1 MPNAEKVERVA
12 RLKERIEGSTAL
24 LLADFRGLSVTD
36 VMELRR
42 SLDEAETRF
51 SIVKNTLMKLAAEE
65 SGVGGL
71 SELLDG
77 PTAVGFVEGDA
88 VAAAKRI
95 VDAAKRLPAL
105 ELKGAWVEGRLLG
118 PAEAQTL
125 ATLDSREAMLS
136 KIAGLAKA
144 KMSRAASIFQTV
156 QSRFLGLLDAYREKL
171 PGETEEPAAPEAAT
185 QAAEPEA
192 PAPEAAE
199 PEAEPS
205 TGAEVPAASNEEEPD
220 RPDGE
225 E

>member
-1 MPNAEKVERVA
+1 LPNAEKVERVA
-12 RLKERIEGSTAL
+12 RLRERIEGSRAL

-51 SIVKNTLMKLAAEE
+51 SIVKNTLMKLAADE
-65 SGVGGL
+65 SGVGSL
-71 SELLDG
+71 SDLLDG

-95 VDAAKRLPAL
+95 VDAAKRFPAL

-118 PAEAQTL
+118 AAEAQTL
-125 ATLDSREAMLS
+125 ATLDSRDAMLS

-144 KMSRAASIFQTV
+144 EMSRAASMFQTI
-156 QSRFLGLLDAYREKL
+156 QSQFLGVLEAYREKL
-171 PGETEEPAAPEAAT
+171 PGEAEEPAAPKAA
-185 QAAEPEA
+185 A
-192 PAPEAAE
+192 EAAE
-199 PEAEPS
+199 PEAESS
-205 TGAEVPAASNEEEPD
+205 TEAELPEATNEEEPD

>member
-144 KMSRAASIFQTV
+144 EMSRAASIFQTV

-171 PGETEEPAAPEAAT
+171 PGETEEAAEPEAAP